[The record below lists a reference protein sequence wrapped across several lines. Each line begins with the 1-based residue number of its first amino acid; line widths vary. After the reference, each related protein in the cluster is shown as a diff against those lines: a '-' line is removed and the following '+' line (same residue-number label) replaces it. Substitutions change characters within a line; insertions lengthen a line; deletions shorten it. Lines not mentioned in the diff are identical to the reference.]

1 MKARQDNIITLSG
14 NNHADFLTSR
24 GAERTSMFFKR
35 KNNKNN
41 VEYIKSGSIF
51 RRVRSD
57 KTIETAKILSV
68 VSDSFNIPHVRYD
81 LEFRKPF
88 ASVDFCTGPRVLAL
102 ATFIDIYKERV
113 FSGQ

>member
-1 MKARQDNIITLSG
+1 MANKQVNIIALSG
-14 NNHADFLTSR
+14 KNHADYLTSR

-35 KNNKNN
+35 KNNI
-41 VEYIKSGSIF
+41 EFIKAGCLF

-57 KTIETAKILSV
+57 KTVETAKILSV
-68 VSDSFNIPHVRYD
+68 VSDSFSIPHVRYD

-88 ASVDFCTGPRVLAL
+88 TSVDFCTGPRVLAL

-113 FSGQ
+113 S